1 MIAPSQLP
9 SCCCY
14 MLTLLIPCMH
24 ALKHHTTA
32 ATVDS
37 QMASLETSMA
47 RLLELLGE
55 ASSFV
60 DAVVAGDAPA
70 DPEVGRRIADTLAVV
85 PRMRPEVFAKMFDSN
100 LQDLL
105 MVSYLSSLTRTQ
117 LAIAEKLT
125 V

>member
-1 MIAPSQLP
+1 
-9 SCCCY
+9 
-14 MLTLLIPCMH
+14 
-24 ALKHHTTA
+24 
-32 ATVDS
+32 
-37 QMASLETSMA
+37 MASLETSMA